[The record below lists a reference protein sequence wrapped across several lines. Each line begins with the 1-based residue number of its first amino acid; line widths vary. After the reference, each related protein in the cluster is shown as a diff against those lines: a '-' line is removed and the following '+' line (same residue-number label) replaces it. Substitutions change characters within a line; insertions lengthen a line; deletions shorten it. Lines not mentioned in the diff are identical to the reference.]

1 MKKIIIATVIVMAA
15 AIALVSK
22 KKDSIY
28 ENEPDQKNPMENK
41 RVRFVEDDN
50 DKENADGVKGH
61 LEAVGNIIIRQDFM
75 MGSLRD

>member
-50 DKENADGVKGH
+50 DKENADGVK
-61 LEAVGNIIIRQDFM
+61 
-75 MGSLRD
+75 

>member
-1 MKKIIIATVIVMAA
+1 MAA

-50 DKENADGVKGH
+50 DKENADGVKG
-61 LEAVGNIIIRQDFM
+61 LWKLLVMLIIRPDFM